1 MIRKQSA
8 ANPLQGFVFI
18 SGGDNGQTG
27 TLTMY
32 NGATA
37 PAIAVKVMATGNS
50 FFNGGNV
57 GIGTNTPQAKLDL
70 LGSGDTENIVK
81 IKQGGSGTQNA
92 VLLDIQNNQ
101 GNSILRV
108 ISNRNIFAD
117 GTLIAAS
124 TGYGPS
130 LIVERGSNSRD
141 EDNLVEFQ
149 SNQFVVIKKSGLMGV
164 GTREPT
170 ARLHVA
176 GTLKVE
182 GDIQADSYSGLKNS
196 ISMITARATVV
207 DTAKRTVNTDTACPT
222 GTSITVY
229 GTLEEIQ
236 FWNGG
241 MSHWYAKCQKQ
252 GNGIRASLYTD
263 KGYAG
268 HYLTCFGMCVR
279 D

>member
-1 MIRKQSA
+1 MNTKELKNLYLEFFKSKDHAIVPSA
-8 ANPLQGFVFI
+8 SLLPENDPTVLFTTAGMHPLVPYLM
-18 SGGDNGQTG
+18 GQPHPEG
-27 TLTMY
+27 TR
-32 NGATA
+32 
-37 PAIAVKVMATGNS
+37 I
-50 FFNGGNV
+50 
-57 GIGTNTPQAKLDL
+57 
-70 LGSGDTENIVK
+70 
-81 IKQGGSGTQNA
+81 
-92 VLLDIQNNQ
+92 
-101 GNSILRV
+101 
-108 ISNRNIFAD
+108 AD